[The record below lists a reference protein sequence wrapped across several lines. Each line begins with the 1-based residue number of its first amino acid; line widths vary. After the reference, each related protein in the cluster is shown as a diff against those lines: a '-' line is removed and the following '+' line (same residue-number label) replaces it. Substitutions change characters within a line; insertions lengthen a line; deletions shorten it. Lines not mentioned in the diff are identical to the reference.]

1 MSTRHPGAGTGL
13 RADVRT
19 EEVRVLRDDAAPG
32 ATPLTVL
39 AGEPGCGR
47 GTVLDRLAEE
57 LTPSAKV
64 LVLRLAE
71 LDRTLP
77 YGAIFRLLV
86 LLGADRTEEEPAR
99 RSVLAMLAR
108 AGETTPTPETVAKI
122 ATAVFALLRT
132 QTPLVVLVDDV
143 QWLDEHTARLV
154 SPLLHRC
161 SAETSIS
168 VVATLRIGAGDDLTG
183 SPALRGAFARLR
195 AGGHARL
202 RFLRPLSRAQSRSL
216 LTGLVSALP
225 NDGLVTELHAAARG
239 NPAALTALVH
249 GYRSAGALRIVD
261 RTAYRVD
268 RVDQPV
274 ATEDHPLLRAV
285 TEAGGGVREV
295 AERMAVLGPLG
306 TSAAGLA
313 ATALGW
319 READLRAVLDR
330 LVAERVLVRD
340 RDGGYRFRVPGV
352 RDALLTGIGPYATRS
367 LAAQAVHAVWSGS
380 ASVSDPDRVLDWIT
394 QAGSLVDTRRAS
406 AELLENGER
415 VLFTDGAK
423 AERWLHATLAWVT
436 EPPERTAVLMLLS
449 SAKAVHYR
457 AAEAGDCARQVLCKH
472 LGHLDPAQA
481 QELSTVFISGLAAR
495 RDLGEL
501 AEIAAGASPVLPDD
515 PALMV
520 VNRAYALLL
529 SHRWIET
536 RDLLERE
543 RAVWTGSNHIT
554 ADFGT
559 MFLAACGVVL
569 GDTSQ
574 LHTLVAHPEL
584 WRAAHLPHYEV
595 EHRRFEV
602 EMLLQLGELRQVR
615 QRITA
620 SGLAVGELPVANRF
634 ALNYLG
640 GDWPEAMELARRTM
654 LGGTDP
660 ARPLHFLLTQ
670 CAIRI
675 LGAQGWLS
683 RARTLAADSRPSGM
697 RHSIDHAE
705 FTVLSK
711 LGDTEGADALLYSA
725 ARSADAGGYVLGTE
739 DLWADLARSALARN
753 KQREGEHWVRRAAR
767 TATQLDTAR
776 AHQNHHLARAVVYR
790 EPAAAR
796 RAAAIARER
805 RDVPYESAMTLLR
818 AGLAGHRPEQSWTE
832 AYELFGEVGAW
843 FWRGKVRKLL
853 RDNGFAGPGR
863 TETTAENERLL
874 AILVAEGL
882 TNRQLAVVL
891 ETSEKSVEGRLSR
904 LFSRTGYS
912 SRVELAAGI
921 LTGEYRT

>member
-1 MSTRHPGAGTGL
+1 MSTRHPGAGTGPW
-13 RADVRT
+13 ADVRVG
-19 EEVRVLRDDAAPG
+19 EVGILRDEAVLG
-32 ATPLTVL
+32 TTPLTVL

-47 GTVLDRLAEE
+47 GTVLDKLAEE

-64 LVLRLAE
+64 LVVRLAE

-77 YGAIFRLLV
+77 YGVIFRLLV
-86 LLGADRTEEEPAR
+86 LLGGDRAEEEPAR

-122 ATAVFALLRT
+122 ATAVFALLRV
-132 QTPLVVLVDDV
+132 QTPLVVLVDDA

-154 SPLLHRC
+154 SALLHRC
-161 SAETSIS
+161 TAETPIS
-168 VVATLRIGAGDDLTG
+168 VVATVRIGAGDDLSV
-183 SPALRGAFARLR
+183 SPALKGAFARLVASGR
-195 AGGHARL
+195 AKL

-225 NDGLVTELHAAARG
+225 NDGLVSELHTAARG
-239 NPAALTALVH
+239 NPAALTALVR
-249 GYRSAGALRIVD
+249 GYRAAGALRIVD
-261 RTAYRVD
+261 RTAYRVE

-274 ATEDHPLLRAV
+274 ATEEHPLLLAV

-295 AERMAVLGPLG
+295 AETMAVLCPLG
-306 TSAAGLA
+306 TAAPGLA

-319 READLRAVLDR
+319 REDDLRAVLDR
-330 LVAERVLVRD
+330 LVAERVLVREH
-340 RDGGYRFRVPGV
+340 DGGHRFRVPAV
-352 RDALLTGIGPYATRS
+352 RDALLTKIGPYASRS
-367 LAAQAVHAVWSGS
+367 LAAQAVQAVWSGS
-380 ASVSDPDRVLDWIT
+380 GSASDPDVVLDWIT
-394 QAGSLVDTRRAS
+394 QAGSLVDTSRAS
-406 AELLENGER
+406 RELLENGKR

-423 AERWLHATLAWVT
+423 AERWLHATLSWVT
-436 EPPERTAVLMLLS
+436 EPPARTVVLMLLS
-449 SAKAVHYR
+449 AAKALHYR

-472 LGHLDPAQA
+472 LGHLEPAEA
-481 QELSTVFISGLAAR
+481 QELSVVFISGLAAR
-495 RDLGEL
+495 GDLGEL

-520 VNRAYALLL
+520 INRAYALVL
-529 SHRWIET
+529 SHRWIEA
-536 RDLLERE
+536 RDLLERA
-543 RAVWTGSNHIT
+543 RAVWTGSNDIT
-554 ADFGT
+554 ADFG
-559 MFLAACGVVL
+559 MIFLAACGVVL

-574 LHTLVAHPEL
+574 LQALIAHPEL
-584 WRAAHLPHYEV
+584 WRAAHLPQYRIEQ
-595 EHRRFEV
+595 RRFEV
-602 EMLLQLGELRQVR
+602 EMLLQLGELRQAR
-615 QRITA
+615 RLITEA
-620 SGLAVGELPVANRF
+620 GMSMDQLPGPNLF

-640 GDWPEAMELARRTM
+640 GDWPEAMELARRTI

-660 ARPLHFLLTQ
+660 ARPLHCLLTQ

-675 LGAQGWLS
+675 LGAQGRLS
-683 RARTLAADSRPSGM
+683 RARALAADSRPAGI
-697 RHSIDHAE
+697 RHTIDLAE
-705 FTVLSK
+705 SSVLGK

-725 ARSADAGGYVLGTE
+725 ARSADAGGYLLGTE

-753 KQREGEHWVRRAAR
+753 KQREGEHWVRRSAR

-776 AHQNHHLARAVVYR
+776 AHQNHYLARAAVHR
-790 EPAAAR
+790 EPASAR

-805 RDVPYESAMTLLR
+805 LDVPYESAMTLLR

-832 AYELFGEVGAW
+832 AYELFGEVDAW
-843 FWRGKVRKLL
+843 YWRGRVRKLL

-904 LFSRTGYS
+904 LFSRTGYT
-912 SRVELAAGI
+912 SRVELAAAI
-921 LTGEYRT
+921 LTGEYLT

>member
-1 MSTRHPGAGTGL
+1 MSTRHPGAGTGP
-13 RADVRT
+13 RADVRV
-19 EEVRVLRDDAAPG
+19 EEVGILRDEAALG
-32 ATPLTVL
+32 TTPLTVL

-77 YGAIFRLLV
+77 YGVIFRLLV
-86 LLGADRTEEEPAR
+86 LLGEDRAEEEPAR

-122 ATAVFALLRT
+122 ATAVFALLRV
-132 QTPLVVLVDDV
+132 QTPLVVLVDDA
-143 QWLDEHTARLV
+143 QWVDEHTARLV
-154 SPLLHRC
+154 SALLHRC
-161 SAETSIS
+161 TAETPIS
-168 VVATLRIGAGDDLTG
+168 VVATVRIGAGDDLSG
-183 SPALRGAFARLR
+183 SPALKGAFARLR
-195 AGGHARL
+195 AGGRAKV

-225 NDGLVTELHAAARG
+225 NDGLVSELHTAARG
-239 NPAALTALVH
+239 NPAALTALVR
-249 GYRSAGALRIVD
+249 GYRAAGALRIVD
-261 RTAYRVD
+261 RTAYRVE

-274 ATEDHPLLRAV
+274 ATEVHPLLLAV
-285 TEAGGGVREV
+285 TEAGGGVREA
-295 AERMAVLGPLG
+295 AETMAVLCPLG
-306 TSAAGLA
+306 TSAPGLA

-319 READLRAVLDR
+319 REEDLRTVLDR
-330 LVAERVLVRD
+330 LVAERVLVREH
-340 RDGGYRFRVPGV
+340 DGGHRFRVPAV
-352 RDALLTGIGPYATRS
+352 RDALLAKIGPYAARS
-367 LAAQAVHAVWSGS
+367 LAAQAVQAVWSGS
-380 ASVSDPDRVLDWIT
+380 ASVSDPDVALDWIT
-394 QAGSLVDTRRAS
+394 QAGSLVDTRRA
-406 AELLENGER
+406 ARELLENGKR

-423 AERWLHATLAWVT
+423 AERWLHATLSWVT
-436 EPPERTAVLMLLS
+436 EPPARTVVLMLLS
-449 SAKAVHYR
+449 AAKALHYR

-472 LGHLDPAQA
+472 LGHLEHAEA
-481 QELSTVFISGLAAR
+481 QELSVVFISGLAAR
-495 RDLGEL
+495 GDLGEL

-520 VNRAYALLL
+520 INRAYALVL
-529 SHRWIET
+529 SHRWIEA
-536 RDLLERE
+536 RDLLERT
-543 RAVWTGSNHIT
+543 RAVWTGGNHIT

-574 LHTLVAHPEL
+574 LHTLLAHPEL
-584 WRAAHLPHYEV
+584 WRAGHLPQYRV
-595 EHRRFEV
+595 EQRRFEV
-602 EMLLQLGELRQVR
+602 EMLLQLGELRQARRLVIEAGMTLD
-615 QRITA
+615 Q
-620 SGLAVGELPVANRF
+620 LPGPNLF

-640 GDWPEAMELARRTM
+640 GDWPEAMELARRTI

-660 ARPLHFLLTQ
+660 ARPLHCLLTQ

-675 LGAQGWLS
+675 LGAQGRLA
-683 RARTLAADSRPSGM
+683 RARALAADSRPSGIQ
-697 RHSIDHAE
+697 HTIDHAE
-705 FTVLSK
+705 SSVLSK

-725 ARSADAGGYVLGTE
+725 ARSADAGGYLLGTE
-739 DLWADLARSALARN
+739 DLWADLARSALARD
-753 KQREGEHWVRRAAR
+753 KQREGEHWVRRSAR

-776 AHQNHHLARAVVYR
+776 AHQNHHLARAVVHR
-790 EPAAAR
+790 EPASAR

-805 RDVPYESAMTLLR
+805 DDVPYESAMTLLQ
-818 AGLAGHRPEQSWTE
+818 AGLAGHRPEQSWTD
-832 AYELFGEVGAW
+832 AYEMFGEVGAW
-843 FWRGKVRKLL
+843 YWRGRVRKLL

-904 LFSRTGYS
+904 LFSRTGYT
-912 SRVELAAGI
+912 SRVELAAAI
-921 LTGEYRT
+921 LTGEYLT